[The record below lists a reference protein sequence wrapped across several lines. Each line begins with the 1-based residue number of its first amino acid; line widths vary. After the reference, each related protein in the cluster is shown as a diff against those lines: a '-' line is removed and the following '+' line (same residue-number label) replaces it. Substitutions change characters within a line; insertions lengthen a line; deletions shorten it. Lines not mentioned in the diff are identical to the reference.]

1 METYLPLIKTQLN
14 EWYLFTLA
22 NPLYAAALAAVVWL
36 LTAMLYSIRIASIKR
51 GKAASEKAGIERL
64 NAVQQ
69 QLQHS
74 QEELAA
80 TVEQMEKAQS
90 AAQEAQSVA
99 QDEKQRAVALE
110 QLIHQRNQQIS
121 GSIQMLATSFDL
133 GERPLLAGED
143 IKADL
148 LWQQHDKVIAQLIE
162 RLRTE
167 QQAKSELQ
175 QTFQTEKAK
184 AAEKET
190 LVTALQTTLDN
201 HTNQLSKLA
210 QVLEEQKSIL
220 QQQSNAQQSL
230 SNTLKNYQP
239 AVAQSTEPE
248 QETAKAADIWEQPI
262 PLEES
267 PIIEDAPIAQPEQDI
282 QVEEVNEEPQAPVS
296 WQAEETP
303 IELVRTYET
312 IAETAEPVP
321 SDIIP
326 QPTVEEAESVS
337 SNMEQQPVNPPAKG
351 SLGKIKNLFGKKQ
364 QPIKTE
370 PKWAAAKSDEM
381 LASGAEQ
388 QPDDEVSEKAKKTPG
403 KLKGFY
409 SKFTSKTK

>member
-1 METYLPLIKTQLN
+1 
-14 EWYLFTLA
+14 
-22 NPLYAAALAAVVWL
+22 
-36 LTAMLYSIRIASIKR
+36 
-51 GKAASEKAGIERL
+51 
-64 NAVQQ
+64 VQQ

-90 AAQEAQSVA
+90 AVQEAQSAV

-220 QQQSNAQQSL
+220 QQQSSAQRSL
-230 SNTLKNYQP
+230 SDTLKNYKP

-248 QETAKAADIWEQPI
+248 QETAKTADIWEQPI

-303 IELVRTYET
+303 TELET
-312 IAETAEPVP
+312 TDETAEPVP

-326 QPTVEEAESVS
+326 QPTVEEEPSVTS
-337 SNMEQQPVNPPAKG
+337 DMEQQSVNPPAKG

-381 LASGAEQ
+381 LTSSDAEQ
-388 QPDDEVSEKAKKTPG
+388 QSDDKVSEKAKKTPG